1 MMMGRLRV
9 GHLVEAGL
17 WLGLCLFLYIYSF
30 EFDKNIE
37 IYKFGATAWPRT
49 IILLIALA
57 AIGQLVHHYVKGDE
71 SSSQMISAAVDDGS
85 EEAAHEAHHE
95 SLKWYLS
102 TFALLAIPFIYM
114 RVPDWI
120 AEMFSAGDTGLHL
133 LRIVCAAIL
142 TAIVVYCIRHYRVRV
157 ALMLPLFFAALLED
171 FGFYTLAPFFIVGV
185 MFVFGERR
193 AKPML
198 LVMALIFGLLLMLFV
213 KILFV
218 GLPVGNI
225 RPFYDIGSWIVTVLQ

>member
-1 MMMGRLRV
+1 MTGKLRT

-30 EFDKNIE
+30 EFEKDIE

-57 AIGQLVHHYVKGDE
+57 AIGQLIHHYLKGDE
-71 SSSQMISAAVDDGS
+71 ASSQIINAATDDGS
-85 EEAAHEAHHE
+85 EEAAHKAHHE
-95 SLKWYLS
+95 NLKWYLS
-102 TFALLAIPFIYM
+102 TFALLAIPFIYL
-114 RVPDWI
+114 RVPNWI
-120 AEMFSAGDTGLHL
+120 ATLLSAEATGLHL
-133 LRIVCAAIL
+133 IRIICAAIL
-142 TAIVVYCIRHYRVRV
+142 VAIVVYFIRHHRVRV

-171 FGFYTLAPFFIVGV
+171 FGFYTLAPFFIIGV

-193 AKPML
+193 PKPML
-198 LVMALIFGLLLMLFV
+198 LVMALIFGLLLLLFV

-225 RPFYDIGSWIVTVLQ
+225 RPFYDIGSWVVTVLQ

>member
-1 MMMGRLRV
+1 MGKLRA

-17 WLGLCLFLYIYSF
+17 WLGLCLFLYAYSF
-30 EFDKNIE
+30 EFDKDIE

-57 AIGQLVHHYVKGDE
+57 AIGQLIHHYVRGDE
-71 SSSQMISAAVDDGS
+71 ASSDMISAAVDDGA

-95 SLKWYLS
+95 GLKWYLS
-102 TFALLAIPFIYM
+102 TLALLTIPFAYM

-120 AEMFSAGDTGLHL
+120 AAAISAEDSGLHL
-133 LRIVCAAIL
+133 IRIVVAAIL
-142 TAIVVYCIRHYRVRV
+142 IAIVVYFIRHHRVRV

-171 FGFYTLAPFFIVGV
+171 FGFYTLAPFFIIGV
-185 MFVFGERR
+185 MYLFGERR
-193 AKPML
+193 PKPMA
-198 LVMALIFGLLLMLFV
+198 LVMAFIYGLLLLLFV
-213 KILFV
+213 NILFV

-225 RPFYDIGSWIVTVLQ
+225 KPFYDIGSWIVTVLQ